1 MMERQSHSDH
11 LQEKNRVLWNEMQ
24 AHAFV
29 EDIKHDSLA
38 KKVFHNYL
46 QYEHLFVETAITIFG
61 HALVKAPD
69 LARKRWL
76 AGVLHALS
84 TEQIPYFE
92 AVFNAL
98 DVRPVSDRDALPARV
113 VAFNSGMLEIAAN
126 GSYHDVITAMMCA
139 EWMYAEWCQA
149 AACNPISDPNVKAWV
164 LLHTDTAF
172 LNQAAWLKNEIDTIP
187 PADFDFERT
196 NEIFSKALSL
206 EIGFH
211 SAAYE

>member
-1 MMERQSHSDH
+1 MMEHRSHSNQLRD
-11 LQEKNRVLWNEMQ
+11 KNLALWNEMQ

-29 EDIKHDSLA
+29 EDIKNDALA
-38 KKVFHNYL
+38 RNVFHKYL
-46 QYEHLFVETAITIFG
+46 QYEHVFVETAITIFG
-61 HALVKAPD
+61 YALVKAPD

-76 AGVLHALS
+76 AGVLDALS

-92 AVFNAL
+92 TVFDAL
-98 DVRPVSDRDALPARV
+98 DVRPVSDHNTLPARV

-126 GSYHDVITAMMCA
+126 GSYHDVVVAMLCA

-149 AACNPISDPNVKAWV
+149 AARNRISDPNVRAWV

-172 LNQAAWLKNEIDTIP
+172 LNQAAWLKNEIDTLS
-187 PADFDFERT
+187 PAEFDFERA
-196 NEIFSKALSL
+196 NEVFLKALSL
-206 EIGFH
+206 EIDFH